1 MLLIPDPRPL
11 DRRLGRQFF
20 REAPQR
26 PGVYVMKDA
35 RDQILY
41 VGKAKDLKQRLG
53 HYRVANPD
61 RMPRRH
67 LRMVNEVS
75 RIEFQFCPTESAAFK
90 HEQKLIRSLKPRFNR
105 AGVWPGKPRF
115 IVWRVADGRL
125 EISVV
130 ETPTVGWQ
138 RFGPLGGGAAQLHWS
153 IVWLLWLA
161 LNPDRPLT
169 ALPAGWVR
177 GEGGGGKFK
186 IPKSSFKESSTFAK
200 ASADRSKSNVQ
211 NPAAEVVSVGE
222 VVAALEGFFWLEPE
236 GFIQWLGAK
245 LAHRT
250 HLFERRV
257 IESELET
264 LKEFGAKQKPEAKCP
279 QQLALL

>member
-1 MLLIPDPRPL
+1 MFCMSQMLLIPDPRPL
-11 DRRLGRQFF
+11 DRRLGREFF
-20 REAPQR
+20 RQAPQR

-35 RDQILY
+35 RDEILY

-75 RIEFQFCPTESAAFK
+75 RIEFQFCATESAALK

-105 AGVWPGKPRF
+105 AGVWPVKPRF

-130 ETPTVGWQ
+130 ETPTAGWQ
-138 RFGPLGGGAAQLHWS
+138 RFGPLGGGATQLHRS

-161 LNPDRPLT
+161 LNPDRPLS

-177 GEGGGGKFK
+177 GDCMATASIHGGG
-186 IPKSSFKESSTFAK
+186 PVEEA
-200 ASADRSKSNVQ
+200 
-211 NPAAEVVSVGE
+211 
-222 VVAALEGFFWLEPE
+222 VAALEGFFWREAD

-245 LAHRT
+245 VAHRT
-250 HLFERRV
+250 HLFERRG
-257 IESELET
+257 IESKLEI
-264 LKEFGAKQKPEAKCP
+264 LKEFGAKQKPDGKYR
-279 QQLALL
+279 QQLSLL